1 MSDMNIEYTGR
12 LYDAAKLRR
21 FAGKVYDRVARSSRI
36 MLSVFIVMGLAA
48 EVLAYLRGGH
58 LDLYLLFLLAL
69 IVFALKFNR
78 ARFQKSMDLV
88 IRRFMG
94 DSDEGTVAMT
104 DTCYEFR
111 SGDNVMRVVW
121 RNLGSYY
128 VFLDGGLA
136 VLERNLP
143 TLLLP
148 SLVSL
153 GASEEEVKSALE
165 KAGLKDYRHCRSYW
179 WVFALLAALMG
190 GVVAQFDLMQS
201 RAKMPASVCVECD
214 DEEADEGEENPF
226 ADDDSGGGKSRQF
239 SLGDIDFDSRR
250 ISIDYE
256 LAETRSSTNREQI
269 SYQDFANIIAVLREQ
284 RTPKNVSMILSI
296 ADVNA
301 PARPLETLATL
312 TNSQLSVELL
322 TNSQL
327 SVELILHDCTN
338 LTDVA
343 MLERVP
349 ISWLYLSKC
358 PVGEIRGLELCPLET
373 LDIYSCPIKSIDDI
387 CPLPSLRKMRIA
399 DTLMA
404 QPDKE
409 ALRARWK
416 SLDYLQFAP
425 RNENGS
431 PEYNMVS
438 LFSETERFQ
447 AAVAEAD
454 RVVIRD
460 GGFGCCTKP
469 ERDPVL
475 LELKDPKE
483 IAELRGIFRFE
494 DRGSN
499 AECMCCGH
507 PGIDWWKGDKLLA
520 RTAVQ
525 HLKALRW
532 KRFHGDAELTSEAA
546 EALTAWFSA
555 RGIKAAK

>member
-1 MSDMNIEYTGR
+1 MNIEYTGR
-12 LYDAAKLRR
+12 LYDAAKVRR

-36 MLSVFIVMGLAA
+36 MLSVFIVVGLAA
-48 EVLAYLRGGH
+48 EVMAYLRGGH
-58 LDLYLLFLLAL
+58 LDLYPLLLLAL
-69 IVFALKFNR
+69 IVFALKFNK
-78 ARFQKSMDLV
+78 ARYQKSMDLV

-111 SGDNVMRVVW
+111 SGDNVMRVGW

-165 KAGLKDYRHCRSYW
+165 KAGLKDYRHCPSYW

-190 GVVAQFDLMQS
+190 GVVAQCDLMQS

-214 DEEADEGEENPF
+214 DEEADEEDENPF
-226 ADDDSGGGKSRQF
+226 ADVDSRGDKSRQF

-256 LAETRSSTNREQI
+256 LAETRSSTNKDQI

-284 RTPKNVSMILSI
+284 RTPKNVSMMLSI

-301 PARPLETLATL
+301 PARPLETLAT
-312 TNSQLSVELL
+312 L

-373 LDIYSCPIKSIDDI
+373 LDIYGCPVKSINDI

-399 DTLMA
+399 DTLMV

-416 SLDYLQFAP
+416 GLDYLQFAP
-425 RNENGS
+425 QNEDGA
-431 PEYNMVS
+431 PKYVMIS
-438 LFSETERFQ
+438 LFSETDRFQ
-447 AAVAEAD
+447 EAVAEAD

-483 IAELRGIFRFE
+483 IAELRGIFRFK
-494 DRGSN
+494 DLGSN
-499 AECMCCGH
+499 SSCMCCGH
-507 PGIDWWKGDKLLA
+507 PGIDWWKGDELLA

-525 HLKALRW
+525 HLAALRW
-532 KRFHGDAELTSEAA
+532 KRFNGDAELTPEASEA
-546 EALTAWFSA
+546 LSAWFAS
-555 RGIKAAK
+555 RSIKAAK

>member
-36 MLSVFIVMGLAA
+36 MLSVCIVVGLAA

-69 IVFALKFNR
+69 IVFPLKFNR

-136 VLERNLP
+136 VLERNQP

-201 RAKMPASVCVECD
+201 RAKMPAPACVECD
-214 DEEADEGEENPF
+214 DEEEDEEDENPF
-226 ADDDSGGGKSRQF
+226 ADDDSGGGKGRQF

-301 PARPLETLATL
+301 TECPLETLATL
-312 TNSQLSVELL
+312 TNSQLSVNLVL
-322 TNSQL
+322 Y
-327 SVELILHDCTN
+327 DCTN

-343 MLERVP
+343 ILGRVP
-349 ISWLYLSKC
+349 MTKLSLCRC
-358 PVGEIRGLELCPLET
+358 PVGEIRGLEQCPLEA
-373 LDIYSCPIKSIDDI
+373 LEIYSCPVKSIENI
-387 CPLPSLRKMRIA
+387 CPLPRLRKMCVS
-399 DTLMA
+399 DTPMA
-404 QPDKE
+404 QPTKE
-409 ALRARWK
+409 ALGARWK
-416 SLDYLQFAP
+416 GLDYLRFAP
-425 RNENGS
+425 QCENE
-431 PEYNMVS
+431 PPKFVVVS
-438 LFSETERFQ
+438 MFSETDRFQ
-447 AAVAEAD
+447 EAVAEAD

-475 LELKDPKE
+475 LVLTDTKE
-483 IAELRGIFRFE
+483 IAELRGIFKFK

-499 AECMCCGH
+499 SECMCCGH
-507 PGIDWWKGDKLLA
+507 PGIDWWKGDEILA

-525 HLKALRW
+525 HLTALRW
-532 KRFHGDAELTSEAA
+532 KRFNGDAELTPEASEA
-546 EALTAWFSA
+546 LSAWFAA
-555 RGIKAAK
+555 RNIKAAK

>member
-1 MSDMNIEYTGR
+1 MNIEYTGR
-12 LYDAAKLRR
+12 LYDAAKVRR

-36 MLSVFIVMGLAA
+36 MLSVFIVVGLAA
-48 EVLAYLRGGH
+48 EVMAYLRGGH
-58 LDLYLLFLLAL
+58 LDLYPLLLLAL
-69 IVFALKFNR
+69 IVFALKFNK
-78 ARFQKSMDLV
+78 ARYQKSMDLV

-165 KAGLKDYRHCRSYW
+165 MAGLKDYRHCRSYW

-190 GVVAQFDLMQS
+190 GVVAQCDLMQS

-214 DEEADEGEENPF
+214 DEEADEEDENPF

-250 ISIDYE
+250 ISIDYG
-256 LAETRSSTNREQI
+256 LAETRSPTNRDQI

-284 RTPKNVSMILSI
+284 RTPKHVSMMLSI

-301 PARPLETLATL
+301 PARPLETLAT
-312 TNSQLSVELL
+312 L

-431 PEYNMVS
+431 PEYDMIS

-483 IAELRGIFRFE
+483 IAELRGIFRFK
-494 DRGSN
+494 DLGSN
-499 AECMCCGH
+499 SSCMCCGH
-507 PGIDWWKGDKLLA
+507 PGIDWWKGDELLA

-525 HLKALRW
+525 HLAARRW
-532 KRFHGDAELTSEAA
+532 KRFNGDAELTPEASD
-546 EALTAWFSA
+546 ALTAWFSA
-555 RGIKAAK
+555 RNIKAAK

>member
-1 MSDMNIEYTGR
+1 MNIEYTGR

-36 MLSVFIVMGLAA
+36 MLSVCIVVGLAA

-69 IVFALKFNR
+69 IVFPLKFNR

-104 DTCYEFR
+104 DTFYEIR
-111 SGDNVMRVVW
+111 SGDNVMRVAW

-201 RAKMPASVCVECD
+201 RAKMPAPACVECD
-214 DEEADEGEENPF
+214 DEEEDEEDENPF

-250 ISIDYE
+250 ISIDYA
-256 LAETRSSTNREQI
+256 LAETRSSTNKSQI

-301 PARPLETLATL
+301 PARPLETLAT
-312 TNSQLSVELL
+312 L

-409 ALRARWK
+409 AIRARWK

-431 PEYNMVS
+431 PEYDMIS
-438 LFSETERFQ
+438 LFSETDRFQ
-447 AAVAEAD
+447 EAVAEAD
-454 RVVIRD
+454 RMVIRD

-483 IAELRGIFRFE
+483 IAELRGIFKFN
-494 DRGSN
+494 DRCSN
-499 AECMCCGH
+499 SKCMCCGH
-507 PGIDWWKGDKLLA
+507 PGIDWWKGDELLA

-525 HLKALRW
+525 HLTALRW
-532 KRFHGDAELTSEAA
+532 ERFTGDAELTPEASD
-546 EALTAWFSA
+546 ALTAWFAA
-555 RGIKAAK
+555 RNIKAAK

>member
-1 MSDMNIEYTGR
+1 MNIEYTGR

-21 FAGKVYDRVARSSRI
+21 FAGKVYDRVARSTRI

-48 EVLAYLRGGH
+48 EVMAYLRGGH

-78 ARFQKSMDLV
+78 ARFQKSMNLV

-94 DSDEGTVAMT
+94 ASDEGTVAMT

-111 SGDNVMRVVW
+111 SGDNVMRVGW

-165 KAGLKDYRHCRSYW
+165 KAGLKDYRHCHSYW

-214 DEEADEGEENPF
+214 DEEEDEEDENPF
-226 ADDDSGGGKSRQF
+226 ADDDSEGGKSRQF

-256 LAETRSSTNREQI
+256 LAETRSSTNRDQI
-269 SYQDFANIIAVLREQ
+269 SYQDFANIVAVLREQ
-284 RTPKNVSMILSI
+284 RKPKKVFMMLSI

-301 PARPLETLATL
+301 PARPLETLAT
-312 TNSQLSVELL
+312 L

-373 LDIYSCPIKSIDDI
+373 LDIYGCPVKSINDI

-399 DTLMA
+399 DTPMV

-425 RNENGS
+425 QNEDGA
-431 PEYNMVS
+431 PKYVMIS

-447 AAVAEAD
+447 EAIAAAD

-532 KRFHGDAELTSEAA
+532 KRFYGDAELTSEAA
-546 EALTAWFSA
+546 EALTAWFAA
-555 RGIKAAK
+555 RNIKAAK

>member
-36 MLSVFIVMGLAA
+36 MLSVFIVVGLAA
-48 EVLAYLRGGH
+48 EVMAYLRGGH

-78 ARFQKSMDLV
+78 ARFQKSMNLV

-111 SGDNVMRVVW
+111 SGDNVMRVAW

-179 WVFALLAALMG
+179 WVFVLLAALMG

-201 RAKMPASVCVECD
+201 RAKMPAPACVECD
-214 DEEADEGEENPF
+214 DEEADEEDENPF
-226 ADDDSGGGKSRQF
+226 ADDDSEGGKSRQF

-301 PARPLETLATL
+301 TECPLETLATL
-312 TNSQLSVELL
+312 TNSQLSVNLVL
-322 TNSQL
+322 Y
-327 SVELILHDCTN
+327 DCTN

-343 MLERVP
+343 ILGRVP
-349 ISWLYLSKC
+349 MTKLSLCRC
-358 PVGEIRGLELCPLET
+358 PVGEIRGLEQCPLEA
-373 LDIYSCPIKSIDDI
+373 LEIYSCPVKSIENI
-387 CPLPSLRKMRIA
+387 CPLPRLRKMCVS
-399 DTLMA
+399 DTPMA
-404 QPDKE
+404 QPTKE
-409 ALRARWK
+409 ALGARWK
-416 SLDYLQFAP
+416 GLDYLRFAP
-425 RNENGS
+425 QFENE
-431 PEYNMVS
+431 PTKFVVVS
-438 LFSETERFQ
+438 MFSETDRFQ
-447 AAVAEAD
+447 EAVAEAD

-475 LELKDPKE
+475 LVLTDTKE
-483 IAELRGIFRFE
+483 IAELRGIFKFK

-499 AECMCCGH
+499 SECMCCGH
-507 PGIDWWKGDKLLA
+507 PGIDWWKGDELLA

-525 HLKALRW
+525 HLTALRW
-532 KRFHGDAELTSEAA
+532 KRFNGDAELTPEASEA
-546 EALTAWFSA
+546 LSAWFAGRS
-555 RGIKAAK
+555 IKAAK

>member
-12 LYDAAKLRR
+12 LYEAAKVRR
-21 FAGKVYDRVARSSRI
+21 FAGKVYDRVARASRI
-36 MLSVFIVMGLAA
+36 MLSVFIVVGLAA
-48 EVLAYLRGGH
+48 EVLAYLRSGH
-58 LDLYLLFLLAL
+58 LDLYLLFLVAL

-78 ARFQKSMDLV
+78 ARFLKSMDLV

-179 WVFALLAALMG
+179 WVLALLAALMG

-201 RAKMPASVCVECD
+201 RAKMPAPACVECN
-214 DEEADEGEENPF
+214 DEEEDEEDENPF

-239 SLGDIDFDSRR
+239 SLGDIDFDSRT
-250 ISIDYE
+250 IDIHYA
-256 LAETRSSTNREQI
+256 LVETRSSTNREQI

-284 RTPKNVSMILSI
+284 STPKNVSMMLSI

-312 TNSQLSVELL
+312 TNSL
-322 TNSQL
+322 L

-373 LDIYSCPIKSIDDI
+373 LDIYGCQVKSINDI
-387 CPLPSLRKMRIA
+387 CQLPSLRKMRIA
-399 DTLMA
+399 DTPMV

-409 ALRARWK
+409 VLRARWK

-425 RNENGS
+425 QNEDGA
-431 PEYNMVS
+431 PKYVIIS

-447 AAVAEAD
+447 EAIAAAD

-483 IAELRGIFRFE
+483 IAELRGIFRFK
-494 DRGSN
+494 DLGSN
-499 AECMCCGH
+499 SSCMCCGH

-525 HLKALRW
+525 HLTALRW
-532 KRFHGDAELTSEAA
+532 KRFNGDAELTPEASEA
-546 EALTAWFSA
+546 LSAWFAGRS
-555 RGIKAAK
+555 IKVAK

>member
-21 FAGKVYDRVARSSRI
+21 FAGKVYDRVARSTRI
-36 MLSVFIVMGLAA
+36 MLSVFIVVGLAA
-48 EVLAYLRGGH
+48 EVMAYLRGGH

-179 WVFALLAALMG
+179 WVFVLLAALMG

-201 RAKMPASVCVECD
+201 RAKMPAPACVECD
-214 DEEADEGEENPF
+214 DEEEDEEDENPF

-301 PARPLETLATL
+301 TECPLETLATL
-312 TNSQLSVELL
+312 TNSQLSVNLVL
-322 TNSQL
+322 Y
-327 SVELILHDCTN
+327 DCTN

-343 MLERVP
+343 ILGRVP
-349 ISWLYLSKC
+349 MTKLSLCRC
-358 PVGEIRGLELCPLET
+358 PVGEIRGLEQCPLEA
-373 LDIYSCPIKSIDDI
+373 LEIYSCPVRSIENI
-387 CPLPSLRKMRIA
+387 CPLPRLRKMCVS
-399 DTLMA
+399 DTPMA
-404 QPDKE
+404 QPTKE
-409 ALRARWK
+409 ALGARWK
-416 SLDYLQFAP
+416 GLDYLRFAP
-425 RNENGS
+425 QCENE
-431 PEYNMVS
+431 PPKFVVVS
-438 LFSETERFQ
+438 MFSETDRFQ
-447 AAVAEAD
+447 EAVAEAD

-475 LELKDPKE
+475 LVLTDTKE
-483 IAELRGIFRFE
+483 IAELRGIFKFK

-499 AECMCCGH
+499 SECMCCGH
-507 PGIDWWKGDKLLA
+507 PGIDWWKGDELLA

-525 HLKALRW
+525 HLTALRW
-532 KRFHGDAELTSEAA
+532 KRFNGDAELTPEASEA
-546 EALTAWFSA
+546 LSAWFAGRS
-555 RGIKAAK
+555 IKAAK

>member
-12 LYDAAKLRR
+12 LHEVEKIRR
-21 FAGKVYDRVARSSRI
+21 FAGKVYDRIARPSRI
-36 MLSVFIVMGLAA
+36 MLFAFIAA
-48 EVLAYLRGGH
+48 AGVVEVLSYLRRGH
-58 LDLYLLFLLAL
+58 LDYYLVFLLAL
-69 IVFALKFNR
+69 IFFCLKFNR
-78 ARFQKSMDLV
+78 ARYQKSIDLV
-88 IRRFMG
+88 IRRLMG
-94 DSDEGTVAMT
+94 DSDEWSITMT
-104 DTCYEFR
+104 DACYEFR
-111 SGDNVMRVVW
+111 SGDNVMRVGW

-128 VFLDGGLA
+128 LFLDGGLA
-136 VLERNLP
+136 VLERKMP
-143 TLLLP
+143 RLLLP
-148 SLVSL
+148 SLSDL
-153 GASEEEVKSALE
+153 GANVEEVKSALE
-165 KAGLKDYRHCRSYW
+165 KTGLKDYRHCRSYW
-179 WVFALLAALMG
+179 WAFVLLAALMG

-201 RAKMPASVCVECD
+201 RAKMPAPACVECD
-214 DEEADEGEENPF
+214 DEEADEEDENPF
-226 ADDDSGGGKSRQF
+226 ADDDSGDVKSRQF

-256 LAETRSSTNREQI
+256 LAETRSSTDREQI

-284 RTPKNVSMILSI
+284 RTPKNVSMMLSI

-301 PARPLETLATL
+301 PARPLETLAT
-312 TNSQLSVELL
+312 L

-373 LDIYSCPIKSIDDI
+373 LDIYGCPVKSIKDI
-387 CPLPSLRKMRIA
+387 CPLPSLRKMCIA
-399 DTLMA
+399 DTPMA

-409 ALRARWK
+409 GLRARWK

-425 RNENGS
+425 QNEDGS
-431 PEYNMVS
+431 PEYVMIS

-447 AAVAEAD
+447 KAVAEAD

-475 LELKDPKE
+475 LVLTDPKE
-483 IAELRGIFRFE
+483 IAELRGIFRFK
-494 DRGSN
+494 DLGSN
-499 AECMCCGH
+499 SSCMCCGH

-525 HLKALRW
+525 HLTALRW
-532 KRFHGDAELTSEAA
+532 KRFHGDAEFTPEASD
-546 EALTAWFSA
+546 ALTAWFSA
-555 RGIKAAK
+555 RGIKPAK

>member
-12 LYDAAKLRR
+12 LYDAAKVRR

-36 MLSVFIVMGLAA
+36 MLSVFIVVGLAA
-48 EVLAYLRGGH
+48 EVMAYLRGGH

-111 SGDNVMRVVW
+111 SGDNVMRVGW

-179 WVFALLAALMG
+179 WVFALLVALMG
-190 GVVAQFDLMQS
+190 GALAQFDLMQS
-201 RAKMPASVCVECD
+201 RAKIPAPACVECD
-214 DEEADEGEENPF
+214 DEEEDEEDENPF
-226 ADDDSGGGKSRQF
+226 ADDDSGGGKDRQF

-284 RTPKNVSMILSI
+284 RTPKNVSMMLSI

-312 TNSQLSVELL
+312 TNSQLSVNLVL
-322 TNSQL
+322 Y
-327 SVELILHDCTN
+327 DCTN

-343 MLERVP
+343 ILGRVP
-349 ISWLYLSKC
+349 MTKLSLCRC
-358 PVGEIRGLELCPLET
+358 PVGEIRGLEQCPLEA
-373 LDIYSCPIKSIDDI
+373 LEIYSCPVRSIENI
-387 CPLPSLRKMRIA
+387 CPLPRLRKMCVS
-399 DTLMA
+399 DTPMA
-404 QPDKE
+404 QPTKE
-409 ALRARWK
+409 ALGARWK
-416 SLDYLQFAP
+416 GLDYLRFAP
-425 RNENGS
+425 QCENE
-431 PEYNMVS
+431 PPKFVVVS
-438 LFSETERFQ
+438 MFSETDRFQ
-447 AAVAEAD
+447 EAVAEAD

-475 LELKDPKE
+475 LVLTDTKE
-483 IAELRGIFRFE
+483 IAELRGIFKFK

-499 AECMCCGH
+499 SECMCCGH
-507 PGIDWWKGDKLLA
+507 PGIDWWKGDELLA

-525 HLKALRW
+525 HLTALRW
-532 KRFHGDAELTSEAA
+532 KRFNGDAELTPEASEA
-546 EALTAWFSA
+546 LSAWFAGRS
-555 RGIKAAK
+555 IKAAK

>member
-12 LYDAAKLRR
+12 LHEVEKIRR
-21 FAGKVYDRVARSSRI
+21 FAGKVYDRIARPSRI
-36 MLSVFIVMGLAA
+36 MLFAFIAA
-48 EVLAYLRGGH
+48 AGVVEVLSYLRRGH
-58 LDLYLLFLLAL
+58 LDYYLVFLLAL
-69 IVFALKFNR
+69 IFFCLKFNR
-78 ARFQKSMDLV
+78 ARYQKSIDLV
-88 IRRFMG
+88 IRRLMG
-94 DSDEGTVAMT
+94 DSDEWSITMT
-104 DTCYEFR
+104 DACYEFR
-111 SGDNVMRVVW
+111 SGDNVMRVGW

-128 VFLDGGLA
+128 LFLDGGLA
-136 VLERNLP
+136 VLERKMP
-143 TLLLP
+143 RLLLP
-148 SLVSL
+148 SLSDL
-153 GASEEEVKSALE
+153 GANVEEVKSALE

-201 RAKMPASVCVECD
+201 RAKMPAPACVECD
-214 DEEADEGEENPF
+214 DEEEDEEDENPF
-226 ADDDSGGGKSRQF
+226 ADDDSEGGKSRQF

-301 PARPLETLATL
+301 TERPLETLATL
-312 TNSQLSVELL
+312 TNSQF
-322 TNSQL
+322 

-373 LDIYSCPIKSIDDI
+373 LDIYGCPVKSINDI

-399 DTLMA
+399 DTPMA

-409 ALRARWK
+409 GLRARWK

-425 RNENGS
+425 QNEDGS
-431 PEYNMVS
+431 PKYVMIS

-447 AAVAEAD
+447 KAVAEAD

-475 LELKDPKE
+475 LVLTDTKE
-483 IAELRGIFRFE
+483 IAELRGIFKFK

-499 AECMCCGH
+499 SECMCCGH
-507 PGIDWWKGDKLLA
+507 PGIDWWKGDELLA

-525 HLKALRW
+525 HLTALRW
-532 KRFHGDAELTSEAA
+532 KRFHGDAELTSEAS

>member
-1 MSDMNIEYTGR
+1 MPNMNIEYTGR
-12 LYDAAKLRR
+12 LHEAEKTRR
-21 FAGKVYDRVARSSRI
+21 FAGKVYDRVARASRI
-36 MLSVFIVMGLAA
+36 MLSVFIVVGLAA
-48 EVLAYLRGGH
+48 EVTAYLRGGH

-69 IVFALKFNR
+69 IVFALKFNK
-78 ARFQKSMDLV
+78 ARYQKSIDLV
-88 IRRFMG
+88 TRRFMG
-94 DSDEGTVAMT
+94 DSDEWSITMT
-104 DTCYEFR
+104 DACYEFR
-111 SGDNVMRVVW
+111 SGDNVMRMGW

-128 VFLDGGLA
+128 LFLDGGLA
-136 VLERNLP
+136 VLERKMP
-143 TLLLP
+143 MLLLP
-148 SLVSL
+148 SLSDL
-153 GASEEEVKSALE
+153 GANEEEVKASLE

-179 WVFALLAALMG
+179 WILVVLLAFAG
-190 GVVAQFDLMQS
+190 GAVAQLDLMQS
-201 RAKMPASVCVECD
+201 RAKMSVPACVECD
-214 DEEADEGEENPF
+214 EEDDE
-226 ADDDSGGGKSRQF
+226 DDDSCDFDSCDDARGMVF
-239 SLGDIDFDSRR
+239 SLGDINFDSRT
-250 ISIDYE
+250 IDIDYA
-256 LAETRSSTNREQI
+256 LAETRSSTNKSQI
-269 SYQDFANIIAVLREQ
+269 SYQDFANIVAVLREQ
-284 RTPKNVSMILSI
+284 RKPKKVFMMLSI

-312 TNSQLSVELL
+312 TNSQLSVEL
-322 TNSQL
+322 
-327 SVELILHDCTN
+327 ILHDCTN

-343 MLERVP
+343 MLGRVP
-349 ISWLYLSKC
+349 ITWLYLNRC
-358 PVGEIRGLELCPLET
+358 PVDAIRGLEQCPIEA
-373 LDIYSCPIKSIDDI
+373 LDIYSCPIKSIDGI

-404 QPDKE
+404 HPDKE

-431 PEYNMVS
+431 PEYDMIS

-475 LELKDPKE
+475 LELKDLKD

-555 RGIKAAK
+555 RNIKAAK

>member
-1 MSDMNIEYTGR
+1 MNIEYTGR

-21 FAGKVYDRVARSSRI
+21 FAGKVYDRVARPSRI
-36 MLSVFIVMGLAA
+36 MLFAFIAA
-48 EVLAYLRGGH
+48 AGVVEVLSYLRRGH
-58 LDLYLLFLLAL
+58 LDYYLVFFLAL
-69 IVFALKFNR
+69 IFFCLKFNR

-88 IRRFMG
+88 IRRLMG
-94 DSDEGTVAMT
+94 DSDEWSITMT
-104 DTCYEFR
+104 DVCYEFR

-165 KAGLKDYRHCRSYW
+165 KTGLKDYRHCRSYW
-179 WVFALLAALMG
+179 WVFVLLAALMG

-201 RAKMPASVCVECD
+201 RAKMPAPACVECD
-214 DEEADEGEENPF
+214 DEEADEEDENPF

-256 LAETRSSTNREQI
+256 LAETRSSTNRDQI
-269 SYQDFANIIAVLREQ
+269 SYQDFANIVAVLREQ
-284 RTPKNVSMILSI
+284 RKPKKVFMMLSI

-301 PARPLETLATL
+301 PERPLETLAT
-312 TNSQLSVELL
+312 L

-358 PVGEIRGLELCPLET
+358 PVGEIRGLELCPLEA

-399 DTLMA
+399 DTPMV

-425 RNENGS
+425 QNEDGA
-431 PEYNMVS
+431 PKYVMIS

-447 AAVAEAD
+447 EAVAEAD

-475 LELKDPKE
+475 LVLTDTKE
-483 IAELRGIFRFE
+483 IAELRGIFKFK

-499 AECMCCGH
+499 SECMCCGH
-507 PGIDWWKGDKLLA
+507 PGIDWWKGDELLA

-525 HLKALRW
+525 HLTALRW
-532 KRFHGDAELTSEAA
+532 KRFHGDAELTPEASEA
-546 EALTAWFSA
+546 LSAWFSA
-555 RGIKAAK
+555 RSIKAAK

>member
-1 MSDMNIEYTGR
+1 MNIEYTGR
-12 LYDAAKLRR
+12 LYDAAKVRR

-36 MLSVFIVMGLAA
+36 MLSVFIVVGLAA
-48 EVLAYLRGGH
+48 EVMAYLRGGH
-58 LDLYLLFLLAL
+58 LDLYPLLLLAL
-69 IVFALKFNR
+69 IVFALKFNK
-78 ARFQKSMDLV
+78 ARYQKSMDLV

-111 SGDNVMRVVW
+111 SGDNVMRVGW

-165 KAGLKDYRHCRSYW
+165 KAGLKDYRHCPSYW

-190 GVVAQFDLMQS
+190 GVVAQCDLMQS

-214 DEEADEGEENPF
+214 DEEADEEDENPF
-226 ADDDSGGGKSRQF
+226 ADVDSRGDKSRQF

-256 LAETRSSTNREQI
+256 LAETRSSTNKDQI

-284 RTPKNVSMILSI
+284 RTPKNVSMMLSI

-301 PARPLETLATL
+301 PARPLETLAT
-312 TNSQLSVELL
+312 L

-373 LDIYSCPIKSIDDI
+373 LDIYGCPVKSINDI

-399 DTLMA
+399 DTLMV

-416 SLDYLQFAP
+416 GLDYLQFAP
-425 RNENGS
+425 QNEDGA
-431 PEYNMVS
+431 PKYVMIS
-438 LFSETERFQ
+438 LFSETDRFQ
-447 AAVAEAD
+447 EAVAEAD

-483 IAELRGIFRFE
+483 IAELRGIFKFK

-499 AECMCCGH
+499 SECMCCGH
-507 PGIDWWKGDKLLA
+507 PGIDWWKGDELLA

-525 HLKALRW
+525 HLTALRW
-532 KRFHGDAELTSEAA
+532 KRFNGDAELTPEASD
-546 EALTAWFSA
+546 ALTAWFSA
-555 RGIKAAK
+555 RNIKAAK

>member
-12 LYDAAKLRR
+12 LYDAAKVRR
-21 FAGKVYDRVARSSRI
+21 FAGKVYDRIARAAWI
-36 MLSVFIVMGLAA
+36 MIYAFIAVCLLFEA
-48 EVLAYLRGGH
+48 LAYLRGRY
-58 LDLYLLFLLAL
+58 LDYYLLFILAL
-69 IVFALKFNR
+69 LFFIQKFAR
-78 ARFQKSMDLV
+78 ARYQKSVDLLT
-88 IRRFMG
+88 RRLIG
-94 DSDEGTVAMT
+94 DSSESTIAIT
-104 DTCYEFR
+104 DGFYEFR
-111 SGDNVMRVVW
+111 CGENVMRVGW
-121 RNLGSYY
+121 RNLGTYY
-128 VFLDGGLA
+128 LFLDGGLA
-136 VLERNLP
+136 VLERKMP

-148 SLVSL
+148 SLASL
-153 GASEEEVKSALE
+153 GADEEEVKAALE

-179 WVFALLAALMG
+179 WLYMLLVAFMG
-190 GVVAQFDLMQS
+190 GAVAQFDLMHT
-201 RAKMPASVCVECD
+201 RAKMSAPADVGCDEEDDEDEDSFCD
-214 DEEADEGEENPF
+214 DCAEN
-226 ADDDSGGGKSRQF
+226 GKGKHF

-256 LAETRSSTNREQI
+256 LAETRSPTNRDQI
-269 SYQDFANIIAVLREQ
+269 SYQDFANIVAVLREQ
-284 RTPKNVSMILSI
+284 RTPKNVSMMLSI

-301 PARPLETLATL
+301 PARPLETLAT
-312 TNSQLSVELL
+312 L

-373 LDIYSCPIKSIDDI
+373 LDIYGCPVKSINDI

-399 DTLMA
+399 DTPMV

-425 RNENGS
+425 QNEDGA
-431 PEYNMVS
+431 PKYVMIS
-438 LFSETERFQ
+438 LFSETDRFQ
-447 AAVAEAD
+447 EAVAEAD

-460 GGFGCCTKP
+460 GGFGCCTEP

-483 IAELRGIFRFE
+483 IAELRGIFKFK
-494 DRGSN
+494 DLGSN
-499 AECMCCGH
+499 SSCMCCGY
-507 PGIDWWKGDKLLA
+507 PGIDWWKGDELLA

-525 HLKALRW
+525 HLTALRW
-532 KRFHGDAELTSEAA
+532 KRFHGDAELTSEAS

>member
-1 MSDMNIEYTGR
+1 MSDMDIEYTGR
-12 LYDAAKLRR
+12 LYDAAKVRR
-21 FAGKVYDRVARSSRI
+21 FAGKVYDRVARLSRI
-36 MLSVFIVMGLAA
+36 MLSVFIVVGLAA
-48 EVLAYLRGGH
+48 EVMAYLRGGH
-58 LDLYLLFLLAL
+58 LDYYLVFLLAL
-69 IVFALKFNR
+69 IFFCLKFNR

-111 SGDNVMRVVW
+111 SGDNVMRVGW

-190 GVVAQFDLMQS
+190 GALAQFDLMQS
-201 RAKMPASVCVECD
+201 RAKMPAPVCVECD
-214 DEEADEGEENPF
+214 DEEADEEDENPF

-256 LAETRSSTNREQI
+256 LAETRSSTNRDQI

-284 RTPKNVSMILSI
+284 RTPKKIFMMLSI

-312 TNSQLSVELL
+312 TNSQLSVEL
-322 TNSQL
+322 
-327 SVELILHDCTN
+327 ILHGCTN

-349 ISWLYLSKC
+349 ISWLYLSRC

-373 LDIYSCPIKSIDDI
+373 LDIYGCPVKSINDI

-399 DTLMA
+399 DTPMA

-409 ALRARWK
+409 GLRARWK

-425 RNENGS
+425 QNEDGA
-431 PEYNMVS
+431 PKYVMIS

-447 AAVAEAD
+447 EAIAAAD

-469 ERDPVL
+469 ERNPVL
-475 LELKDPKE
+475 LVLTDPKE
-483 IAELRGIFRFE
+483 IAELRGIFRFK
-494 DRGSN
+494 DLGSN
-499 AECMCCGH
+499 SSCMCCGH
-507 PGIDWWKGDKLLA
+507 PGIDWWKGDELLA

-525 HLKALRW
+525 HLTALRW
-532 KRFHGDAELTSEAA
+532 KGFHGDAELTPEAS
-546 EALTAWFSA
+546 EALTAWFAA
-555 RGIKAAK
+555 RNIKAAK

>member
-12 LYDAAKLRR
+12 LYDAAKVRR

-36 MLSVFIVMGLAA
+36 MLSVFIVVGLAA
-48 EVLAYLRGGH
+48 EVMAYLRGGH
-58 LDLYLLFLLAL
+58 LDLYPLLLLAL

-111 SGDNVMRVVW
+111 SGDNVMRVGW

-201 RAKMPASVCVECD
+201 RAKMPAPACVECD
-214 DEEADEGEENPF
+214 DEEADEEDENPF
-226 ADDDSGGGKSRQF
+226 ADDDSGGGKDRQF
-239 SLGDIDFDSRR
+239 SLGDINFDSRT
-250 ISIDYE
+250 IDIDYA
-256 LAETRSSTNREQI
+256 LAETRSSTNKSQI
-269 SYQDFANIIAVLREQ
+269 SYQDFANIVAVLREQ
-284 RTPKNVSMILSI
+284 RKPKKVFMMLSI

-301 PARPLETLATL
+301 PERPLETLATL
-312 TNSQLSVELL
+312 TNSQLSVNLVL
-322 TNSQL
+322 Y
-327 SVELILHDCTN
+327 DCTN

-343 MLERVP
+343 ILGRVP
-349 ISWLYLSKC
+349 MTKLSLCRC
-358 PVGEIRGLELCPLET
+358 PVGEIRGLGQCPLEA
-373 LDIYSCPIKSIDDI
+373 LEIYSCPVRSIENI
-387 CPLPSLRKMRIA
+387 CPLPRLRKMCVS
-399 DTLMA
+399 DTPMA
-404 QPDKE
+404 QPTKE
-409 ALRARWK
+409 ALGARWK

-425 RNENGS
+425 QNEDGA
-431 PEYNMVS
+431 PKYVMIS

-447 AAVAEAD
+447 KAVAAAD

-475 LELKDPKE
+475 LVLTDPKE
-483 IAELRGIFRFE
+483 IAELRGIFRFK

-499 AECMCCGH
+499 SECMCCGH
-507 PGIDWWKGDKLLA
+507 PGIDWWKGDELLA

-525 HLKALRW
+525 HLTALRW
-532 KRFHGDAELTSEAA
+532 KRFNGDAELTPEASEA
-546 EALTAWFSA
+546 LSAWFAGRS
-555 RGIKAAK
+555 IKAAK

>member
-12 LYDAAKLRR
+12 LYDAAKARR

-48 EVLAYLRGGH
+48 EVMAYLRCGH

-94 DSDEGTVAMT
+94 YSDEGTVAMT

-111 SGDNVMRVVW
+111 SGDNVMRVAW

-128 VFLDGGLA
+128 LFIDGGLV
-136 VLERNLP
+136 VLERKMP
-143 TLLLP
+143 TPLLP
-148 SLVSL
+148 SLTSI
-153 GASEEEVKSALE
+153 GAKEDEVRETLE
-165 KAGLKDYRHCRSYW
+165 RAGLKDYRHCRSYW
-179 WVFALLAALMG
+179 WVFVLLAALMG

-214 DEEADEGEENPF
+214 DEVADEEDENPF
-226 ADDDSGGGKSRQF
+226 ADDDSGGGKDRQF
-239 SLGDIDFDSRR
+239 SLGDINFDSRT
-250 ISIDYE
+250 IDIDYA
-256 LAETRSSTNREQI
+256 LAETRSSTNKSQI
-269 SYQDFANIIAVLREQ
+269 SYQDFANIVAVLREQ
-284 RTPKNVSMILSI
+284 RKPKKVFMMLSI

-301 PARPLETLATL
+301 PERPLETLATL
-312 TNSQLSVELL
+312 TN
-322 TNSQL
+322 NQL

-425 RNENGS
+425 QNEDGS
-431 PEYNMVS
+431 PKYVMIS

-447 AAVAEAD
+447 EAVAEAD

-475 LELKDPKE
+475 LVLTDPKE
-483 IAELRGIFRFE
+483 IAELRGIFKFK

-499 AECMCCGH
+499 SECMCCGH
-507 PGIDWWKGDKLLA
+507 PGIDWWKGDELLA

-525 HLKALRW
+525 HLTALRW
-532 KRFHGDAELTSEAA
+532 KGFHGDAELTPEASEA
-546 EALTAWFSA
+546 LSAWFAA
-555 RGIKAAK
+555 RSIKAAK

>member
-1 MSDMNIEYTGR
+1 MLNMNIEYTGR

-21 FAGKVYDRVARSSRI
+21 FAGKVYDRVARSLRI
-36 MLSVFIVMGLAA
+36 MLSVFIVVGLAA
-48 EVLAYLRGGH
+48 EVMAYLRGGH

-179 WVFALLAALMG
+179 WVFVLLAALMG

-201 RAKMPASVCVECD
+201 RAKMPAPACVECD
-214 DEEADEGEENPF
+214 DEEEDEEDENPF

-284 RTPKNVSMILSI
+284 RTPKNVSMMLSI

-301 PARPLETLATL
+301 PERPLETLATL
-312 TNSQLSVELL
+312 TNSQLSVNLVL
-322 TNSQL
+322 Y
-327 SVELILHDCTN
+327 DCTN

-343 MLERVP
+343 VLGRVP
-349 ISWLYLSKC
+349 MTKLSLCRC
-358 PVGEIRGLELCPLET
+358 PVGEIRGLEQCPLEA
-373 LDIYSCPIKSIDDI
+373 LEIYSCPVKSIENI
-387 CPLPSLRKMRIA
+387 CPLPRLRKMCVS
-399 DTLMA
+399 DTPMA
-404 QPDKE
+404 QPTKE
-409 ALRARWK
+409 ALGARWK
-416 SLDYLQFAP
+416 GLDYLRFAP
-425 RNENGS
+425 QCENE
-431 PEYNMVS
+431 PPKFVVVS
-438 LFSETERFQ
+438 MFSETDRFQ
-447 AAVAEAD
+447 EAVAEAD

-483 IAELRGIFRFE
+483 IAELRGIFKFK
-494 DRGSN
+494 DLGSN
-499 AECMCCGH
+499 SSCMCCGH
-507 PGIDWWKGDKLLA
+507 PGIDWWKGDELLA

-525 HLKALRW
+525 HLTALRW
-532 KRFHGDAELTSEAA
+532 KRFNGDAELTPEASEA
-546 EALTAWFSA
+546 LSAWFAA
-555 RGIKAAK
+555 RSIKAAK

>member
-1 MSDMNIEYTGR
+1 MNIEYTIR
-12 LYDAAKLRR
+12 LYDAAKVRR
-21 FAGKVYDRVARSSRI
+21 FAGKVYDRVARASRI
-36 MLSVFIVMGLAA
+36 MLSVFIVVGLAV
-48 EVLAYLRGGH
+48 EVMAYLRGGH
-58 LDLYLLFLLAL
+58 LDLYLLFLLVL

-179 WVFALLAALMG
+179 WVFVLLAALMG
-190 GVVAQFDLMQS
+190 GLVAQFDLMQS
-201 RAKMPASVCVECD
+201 RAKMPAPACVECD
-214 DEEADEGEENPF
+214 EEGEDEEDENPF

-239 SLGDIDFDSRR
+239 SLGDIDFDSRT
-250 ISIDYE
+250 IDIHYA

-269 SYQDFANIIAVLREQ
+269 SYQDFANIVAVLREQ
-284 RTPKNVSMILSI
+284 RTPKNVSMMLSI

-312 TNSQLSVELL
+312 TNSQF
-322 TNSQL
+322 

-373 LDIYSCPIKSIDDI
+373 LDIYGCQVKSINDI
-387 CPLPSLRKMRIA
+387 CPLPSLRKMCIA
-399 DTLMA
+399 DTPMA

-425 RNENGS
+425 QNEDGS

-447 AAVAEAD
+447 AAVAKAD

-460 GGFGCCTKP
+460 GGFGCCTEP

-475 LELKDPKE
+475 LVLTDPKE
-483 IAELRGIFRFE
+483 IAELRGIFRFK
-494 DRGSN
+494 DLGSN
-499 AECMCCGH
+499 SSCMCCGH
-507 PGIDWWKGDKLLA
+507 PGIDWWKGDELLA

-525 HLKALRW
+525 HLTALRW
-532 KRFHGDAELTSEAA
+532 KRFNGDAELTPEASEA
-546 EALTAWFSA
+546 LSAWFAGRSINVA
-555 RGIKAAK
+555 R

>member
-21 FAGKVYDRVARSSRI
+21 FAGKVYDRVARSLRI

-48 EVLAYLRGGH
+48 EVMAYLRGGH

-78 ARFQKSMDLV
+78 ARFQKSMNLV

-201 RAKMPASVCVECD
+201 RAKMPAPACVECD
-214 DEEADEGEENPF
+214 DEEEDEEDENPF
-226 ADDDSGGGKSRQF
+226 ADDDSEGGKSRQF

-284 RTPKNVSMILSI
+284 RTPKNVSMMLSI

-301 PARPLETLATL
+301 PARPLETLAT
-312 TNSQLSVELL
+312 L

-373 LDIYSCPIKSIDDI
+373 LDIYGCPVKSINDI

-399 DTLMA
+399 DTPMV

-425 RNENGS
+425 QNEDGA
-431 PEYNMVS
+431 PKYVMIS

-447 AAVAEAD
+447 EAIAEAD

-483 IAELRGIFRFE
+483 IAELRGIFKFK

-499 AECMCCGH
+499 SECMCCGH
-507 PGIDWWKGDKLLA
+507 PGIDWWKGDELLA

-525 HLKALRW
+525 HLTALRW
-532 KRFHGDAELTSEAA
+532 KRFNGDAELTPEASEA
-546 EALTAWFSA
+546 LSAWFAA
-555 RGIKAAK
+555 RNIKAAK

>member
-1 MSDMNIEYTGR
+1 MLNMNIEYTGR
-12 LYDAAKLRR
+12 LHEAEKTRR
-21 FAGKVYDRVARSSRI
+21 FAGKVYDRIARPLRI
-36 MLSVFIVMGLAA
+36 MLFAFIAVGGVTM
-48 EVLAYLRGGH
+48 VLSCLRGGH
-58 LDLYLLFLLAL
+58 LDYYLVFLLAL
-69 IVFALKFNR
+69 IFFCLKFNR
-78 ARFQKSMDLV
+78 ARYQKSIDLV
-88 IRRFMG
+88 TRRFMG
-94 DSDEGTVAMT
+94 DSDEWSITMT
-104 DTCYEFR
+104 DACYEFR
-111 SGDNVMRVVW
+111 SGDNVMRVGW

-128 VFLDGGLA
+128 LFLDGGLA
-136 VLERNLP
+136 VLERKMP
-143 TLLLP
+143 RLLLP
-148 SLVSL
+148 SLSDL
-153 GASEEEVKSALE
+153 GANVEEVKAALE

-179 WVFALLAALMG
+179 WILVVLLAFAG
-190 GVVAQFDLMQS
+190 GAVAQLDLMQS
-201 RAKMPASVCVECD
+201 RAKMSVPACVECD
-214 DEEADEGEENPF
+214 EEDDE
-226 ADDDSGGGKSRQF
+226 DDDSCDFDSCDDARGKVF
-239 SLGDIDFDSRR
+239 SLGDINFDSRT
-250 ISIDYE
+250 IDIDYA
-256 LAETRSSTNREQI
+256 LAETRSSTNKSQI
-269 SYQDFANIIAVLREQ
+269 SYQDFANIVAVLREQ
-284 RTPKNVSMILSI
+284 RKPKKVFMMLSI

-301 PARPLETLATL
+301 PERPLETLATL
-312 TNSQLSVELL
+312 TNSQLSVD
-322 TNSQL
+322 
-327 SVELILHDCTN
+327 LILKDCTN
-338 LTDVA
+338 LTDIA
-343 MLERVP
+343 MLGRVP
-349 ISWLYLSKC
+349 MSWLYLNRC
-358 PVGEIRGLELCPLET
+358 PVDAIRGLEQCPIEA

-431 PEYNMVS
+431 PEYDMIS

-475 LELKDPKE
+475 LELKDPKD
-483 IAELRGIFRFE
+483 IAELRRIFRFK

-499 AECMCCGH
+499 SECMCCGH

-525 HLKALRW
+525 HLEALRW

-546 EALTAWFSA
+546 EALTAWFAA
-555 RGIKAAK
+555 RGIKPAN

>member
-12 LYDAAKLRR
+12 LYDAAKVRR

-78 ARFQKSMDLV
+78 ARFQKSMNLV

-201 RAKMPASVCVECD
+201 RAKMPAPACVECD
-214 DEEADEGEENPF
+214 DEEADEEDENPF

-239 SLGDIDFDSRR
+239 SLGDINFDSRT
-250 ISIDYE
+250 IDIDYA
-256 LAETRSSTNREQI
+256 LAETRSSTNKSQI
-269 SYQDFANIIAVLREQ
+269 SYQDFANIVAVLREQ
-284 RTPKNVSMILSI
+284 RTPKNVSMMLSI

-312 TNSQLSVELL
+312 TNSQLSVNLVL
-322 TNSQL
+322 Y
-327 SVELILHDCTN
+327 DCTN

-343 MLERVP
+343 ILGRVP
-349 ISWLYLSKC
+349 MTKLSLCRC
-358 PVGEIRGLELCPLET
+358 PVGEIRGLGQCPLEA
-373 LDIYSCPIKSIDDI
+373 LEIYSCPVRSIENI
-387 CPLPSLRKMRIA
+387 CPLPRLRKMCVS
-399 DTLMA
+399 DTPMA
-404 QPDKE
+404 QPTKE
-409 ALRARWK
+409 ALGARWK
-416 SLDYLQFAP
+416 CLDYLQFAP
-425 RNENGS
+425 QYENE
-431 PEYNMVS
+431 PPKFVVVS
-438 LFSETERFQ
+438 MFSETDRFQ
-447 AAVAEAD
+447 EAVAEAD

-475 LELKDPKE
+475 LVLTDTKE
-483 IAELRGIFRFE
+483 IAELRGIFKFK

-499 AECMCCGH
+499 SECMCCGH
-507 PGIDWWKGDKLLA
+507 PGIDWWKGDELLA

-525 HLKALRW
+525 HLTALRW
-532 KRFHGDAELTSEAA
+532 KRFNGDAELTPEASEA
-546 EALTAWFSA
+546 LSAWFAGRS
-555 RGIKAAK
+555 IKAAK

>member
-12 LYDAAKLRR
+12 LYDAAKVRR
-21 FAGKVYDRVARSSRI
+21 FAGKVYDRVARASRI
-36 MLSVFIVMGLAA
+36 MLSVFIVVGLAA
-48 EVLAYLRGGH
+48 EVMAYLRGGH

-201 RAKMPASVCVECD
+201 RAKMPASACVECD
-214 DEEADEGEENPF
+214 DEEEDEEDENPF

-284 RTPKNVSMILSI
+284 RTPKNVSMMLSI

-301 PARPLETLATL
+301 PARPLETLAT
-312 TNSQLSVELL
+312 L

-425 RNENGS
+425 QNEDGS
-431 PEYNMVS
+431 PKYVMIS

-447 AAVAEAD
+447 EAIAAAD

-460 GGFGCCTKP
+460 GGFGCCTEP
-469 ERDPVL
+469 ERDSVL
-475 LELKDPKE
+475 LVLTDPKE
-483 IAELRGIFRFE
+483 IAELRGIFRFK
-494 DRGSN
+494 DLGSN
-499 AECMCCGH
+499 SSCMCCGH
-507 PGIDWWKGDKLLA
+507 PGIDWWKGDELLA

-532 KRFHGDAELTSEAA
+532 KRFHGDAQLTQEA
-546 EALTAWFSA
+546 ENALTAWFAA
-555 RGIKAAK
+555 RNIKTAK

>member
-12 LYDAAKLRR
+12 LYDAAKVRR

-48 EVLAYLRGGH
+48 EALAYLRGGH

-78 ARFQKSMDLV
+78 ARFQKSMGLV

-201 RAKMPASVCVECD
+201 RAKMPAPACVECD
-214 DEEADEGEENPF
+214 DEEEDEEDENPF
-226 ADDDSGGGKSRQF
+226 ADDDSGGGKGRQF
-239 SLGDIDFDSRR
+239 SLGDINFDSRR

-256 LAETRSSTNREQI
+256 LAETRSPTNRDQI
-269 SYQDFANIIAVLREQ
+269 SYQDFANIVAVLREQ
-284 RTPKNVSMILSI
+284 RKPKKIFMKLSI

-301 PARPLETLATL
+301 SERPLETLATL
-312 TNSQLSVELL
+312 TN
-322 TNSQL
+322 NQL
-327 SVELILHDCTN
+327 SVELILHGCTN

-343 MLERVP
+343 ILERVP

-373 LDIYSCPIKSIDDI
+373 LDIYGCQVKSINDI

-399 DTLMA
+399 DTPMV

-425 RNENGS
+425 QNEDGS
-431 PEYNMVS
+431 PKYVMIS

-447 AAVAEAD
+447 KAVAEAD

-475 LELKDPKE
+475 LVLTDPKE
-483 IAELRGIFRFE
+483 IAELRGIFRFK
-494 DRGSN
+494 DLGSN
-499 AECMCCGH
+499 SSCMCCGH
-507 PGIDWWKGDKLLA
+507 PGIDWWKGDELLA

-525 HLKALRW
+525 HLTALRW
-532 KRFHGDAELTSEAA
+532 KRFNGDAELTPEASEA
-546 EALTAWFSA
+546 LSAWFAA
-555 RGIKAAK
+555 RSIKAAK

>member
-1 MSDMNIEYTGR
+1 MRRGFGIMLDMNIEYTGR

-21 FAGKVYDRVARSSRI
+21 FAGKVYDRVARASRI
-36 MLSVFIVMGLAA
+36 MLSVFIVVGLAA
-48 EVLAYLRGGH
+48 EVMAYLRGGH

-94 DSDEGTVAMT
+94 YSDEGTVAMT

-179 WVFALLAALMG
+179 WVLALLAALMG

-201 RAKMPASVCVECD
+201 RAKMPASACVECD
-214 DEEADEGEENPF
+214 DEEADEEDENPF
-226 ADDDSGGGKSRQF
+226 ADDDSGGGKDRQF
-239 SLGDIDFDSRR
+239 SLGDINFDSRT
-250 ISIDYE
+250 IDIDYA
-256 LAETRSSTNREQI
+256 LAETRSSTNKSQI
-269 SYQDFANIIAVLREQ
+269 SYQDFANIVAVLREQ
-284 RTPKNVSMILSI
+284 RKPKKVFMMLSI

-312 TNSQLSVELL
+312 TNSQLSVNLVL
-322 TNSQL
+322 Y
-327 SVELILHDCTN
+327 DCTN

-343 MLERVP
+343 ILGRVP
-349 ISWLYLSKC
+349 MTKLSLCRC
-358 PVGEIRGLELCPLET
+358 PVGEIRGLEQCPLEA
-373 LDIYSCPIKSIDDI
+373 LEIYSCPVKSIENI
-387 CPLPSLRKMRIA
+387 CPLPRLRKMCVS
-399 DTLMA
+399 DTPMA
-404 QPDKE
+404 QPTKE
-409 ALRARWK
+409 ALGARWK

-425 RNENGS
+425 QNENGA
-431 PEYNMVS
+431 PKYVMIS

-447 AAVAEAD
+447 EAIAAAD

-483 IAELRGIFRFE
+483 IAELRGIFKFK

-499 AECMCCGH
+499 SECMCCGH
-507 PGIDWWKGDKLLA
+507 PGIDWWKGDELLA

-525 HLKALRW
+525 HLTALRW
-532 KRFHGDAELTSEAA
+532 KRFNGDAELTPEASD
-546 EALTAWFSA
+546 ALTAWFSA
-555 RGIKAAK
+555 RNIKAAK

>member
-78 ARFQKSMDLV
+78 ARFQKSMNLV

-104 DTCYEFR
+104 DICYEFR

-179 WVFALLAALMG
+179 WVFTLLAALMG

-201 RAKMPASVCVECD
+201 RAKMPAPACEECD
-214 DEEADEGEENPF
+214 NEEEEEEDENPV

-256 LAETRSSTNREQI
+256 LAETRSPTNRDQI
-269 SYQDFANIIAVLREQ
+269 SYQDFANIVAVLREQ
-284 RTPKNVSMILSI
+284 RTPKNVSMKLSI

-301 PARPLETLATL
+301 SERPLETLAT
-312 TNSQLSVELL
+312 L

-387 CPLPSLRKMRIA
+387 CPLPSLRKMCIA
-399 DTLMA
+399 DTPMA

-425 RNENGS
+425 QNENGS

-447 AAVAEAD
+447 EAVAAAD

-460 GGFGCCTKP
+460 GGFGCCSKP

-475 LELKDPKE
+475 LVLTDPKE
-483 IAELRGIFRFE
+483 IAELRGIFRFK
-494 DRGSN
+494 DLGSN
-499 AECMCCGH
+499 SSCMCCGH
-507 PGIDWWKGDKLLA
+507 PGIDWWKGDELLA

-525 HLKALRW
+525 HLTALRW
-532 KRFHGDAELTSEAA
+532 KRFNGDAELTPEASEA
-546 EALTAWFSA
+546 LSAWFA
-555 RGIKAAK
+555 GRLKAAK

>member
-12 LYDAAKLRR
+12 LYDAAKVRR

-179 WVFALLAALMG
+179 WVFVLLVALMG

-201 RAKMPASVCVECD
+201 RAKMPAPACVECD
-214 DEEADEGEENPF
+214 DEEEDEEDENPF
-226 ADDDSGGGKSRQF
+226 ADDDSGGGKDRQF

-284 RTPKNVSMILSI
+284 RTPKNVSMMLSI

-312 TNSQLSVELL
+312 TNSQLSVNLVL
-322 TNSQL
+322 Y
-327 SVELILHDCTN
+327 DCTN

-343 MLERVP
+343 ILGRVP
-349 ISWLYLSKC
+349 MTKLSLCRC
-358 PVGEIRGLELCPLET
+358 PVGEIRGLEQCPLEA
-373 LDIYSCPIKSIDDI
+373 LEIYSCPVKSIENI
-387 CPLPSLRKMRIA
+387 CPLPRLRKMCVS
-399 DTLMA
+399 DTPMA
-404 QPDKE
+404 QPTKE
-409 ALRARWK
+409 ALGARWK
-416 SLDYLQFAP
+416 GLDYLRFAP
-425 RNENGS
+425 QFENE
-431 PEYNMVS
+431 PTKFVVVS
-438 LFSETERFQ
+438 MFSETDRFQ
-447 AAVAEAD
+447 EAVAEAD

-475 LELKDPKE
+475 LVLTDTKE
-483 IAELRGIFRFE
+483 IAELRGIFKFK

-499 AECMCCGH
+499 SECMCCGH
-507 PGIDWWKGDKLLA
+507 PGIDWWKGDELLA

-525 HLKALRW
+525 HLTALRW
-532 KRFHGDAELTSEAA
+532 KGFHGDAELTPEAS
-546 EALTAWFSA
+546 EALTAWFAA
-555 RGIKAAK
+555 RNIKAAK

>member
-12 LYDAAKLRR
+12 LYDTAKVRR

-36 MLSVFIVMGLAA
+36 MLSVFIVVGLAA
-48 EVLAYLRGGH
+48 EVMAYLRGGH

-69 IVFALKFNR
+69 IVFTLKFNR
-78 ARFQKSMDLV
+78 GRFQKSMDLV
-88 IRRFMG
+88 IRRFLG

-104 DTCYEFR
+104 DTCYEIR

-179 WVFALLAALMG
+179 WVFVLLAALMG
-190 GVVAQFDLMQS
+190 GVVAQFDLMQY
-201 RAKMPASVCVECD
+201 RANRSAPTCVECD
-214 DEEADEGEENPF
+214 DEEEEVDE
-226 ADDDSGGGKSRQF
+226 D
-239 SLGDIDFDSRR
+239 
-250 ISIDYE
+250 
-256 LAETRSSTNREQI
+256 
-269 SYQDFANIIAVLREQ
+269 
-284 RTPKNVSMILSI
+284 
-296 ADVNA
+296 
-301 PARPLETLATL
+301 
-312 TNSQLSVELL
+312 
-322 TNSQL
+322 
-327 SVELILHDCTN
+327 
-338 LTDVA
+338 
-343 MLERVP
+343 
-349 ISWLYLSKC
+349 
-358 PVGEIRGLELCPLET
+358 
-373 LDIYSCPIKSIDDI
+373 
-387 CPLPSLRKMRIA
+387 
-399 DTLMA
+399 
-404 QPDKE
+404 
-409 ALRARWK
+409 
-416 SLDYLQFAP
+416 
-425 RNENGS
+425 
-431 PEYNMVS
+431 
-438 LFSETERFQ
+438 LFSETGRFQ
-447 AAVAEAD
+447 EAIAEAD

-483 IAELRGIFRFE
+483 IAELRGIFKFE

-507 PGIDWWKGDKLLA
+507 PGIDWWKGDELLA

-532 KRFHGDAELTSEAA
+532 KRFHGDAELTPEAA
-546 EALTAWFSA
+546 EALSAWFSA
-555 RGIKAAK
+555 RGIKPAN

>member
-12 LYDAAKLRR
+12 LYDAAKVRR
-21 FAGKVYDRVARSSRI
+21 FAGKVYDRVVRSSRI
-36 MLSVFIVMGLAA
+36 MLSVFIVVGLAA

-165 KAGLKDYRHCRSYW
+165 MAGLKDYRHCRSYW

-201 RAKMPASVCVECD
+201 RAKMPAPACVECD
-214 DEEADEGEENPF
+214 DEEADEEDENPF

-284 RTPKNVSMILSI
+284 RTPKNVSMMLSI

-301 PARPLETLATL
+301 PARPLETLAT
-312 TNSQLSVELL
+312 L

-431 PEYNMVS
+431 SEYDMIS

-475 LELKDPKE
+475 LELKEPKD
-483 IAELRGIFRFE
+483 IAELRGIFRFK

-499 AECMCCGH
+499 SECMCCGH
-507 PGIDWWKGDKLLA
+507 PGIDWWKGDELLA

-525 HLKALRW
+525 HLTALRW
-532 KRFHGDAELTSEAA
+532 KGFHGDAELTPEAS
-546 EALTAWFSA
+546 EALTAWFAA
-555 RGIKAAK
+555 RNIKAAK

>member
-12 LYDAAKLRR
+12 LYDAAKVRR
-21 FAGKVYDRVARSSRI
+21 FAGKVYDRVARASRI
-36 MLSVFIVMGLAA
+36 MLSVFIVVGLAA
-48 EVLAYLRGGH
+48 EVMAYLRGGH

-179 WVFALLAALMG
+179 WVFVLLVALMG
-190 GVVAQFDLMQS
+190 GALAQFDLMQS
-201 RAKMPASVCVECD
+201 RAKMPASACVECD
-214 DEEADEGEENPF
+214 DEEEDEEDENPF
-226 ADDDSGGGKSRQF
+226 ADDDSEGGKSRQF
-239 SLGDIDFDSRR
+239 SLGDINFDSRT
-250 ISIDYE
+250 IDIDYA
-256 LAETRSSTNREQI
+256 LAETRSSTNKSQI
-269 SYQDFANIIAVLREQ
+269 SYQDFANIVAVLREQ
-284 RTPKNVSMILSI
+284 RKPKKVFMMLSI

-301 PARPLETLATL
+301 PERPLETLATL
-312 TNSQLSVELL
+312 TNSQLSVNLVL
-322 TNSQL
+322 Y
-327 SVELILHDCTN
+327 DCTN

-343 MLERVP
+343 ILGRVP
-349 ISWLYLSKC
+349 MTKLSLCRC
-358 PVGEIRGLELCPLET
+358 PVGEIRGLEQCPLEA
-373 LDIYSCPIKSIDDI
+373 LEIYSCPVKSIENI
-387 CPLPSLRKMRIA
+387 CPLPRLRKMCVS
-399 DTLMA
+399 DTPMA
-404 QPDKE
+404 QPTKE
-409 ALRARWK
+409 ALGARWK
-416 SLDYLQFAP
+416 GLDYLQFAP

-431 PEYNMVS
+431 PEYDMIS

-475 LELKDPKE
+475 LELKDPKD
-483 IAELRGIFRFE
+483 IAELRRIFRFK

-499 AECMCCGH
+499 SECMCCGH

-525 HLKALRW
+525 HLEALRW

-555 RGIKAAK
+555 RNIKAAK